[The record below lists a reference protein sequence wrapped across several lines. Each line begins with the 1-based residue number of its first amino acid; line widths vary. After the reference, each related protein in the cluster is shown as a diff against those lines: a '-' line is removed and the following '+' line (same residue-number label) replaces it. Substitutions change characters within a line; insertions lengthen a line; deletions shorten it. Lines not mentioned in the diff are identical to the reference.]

1 MKKLSLVLSAL
12 VLAALLA
19 IPAAAQATLAYV
31 RNPLHPTVFVAA
43 DDGSGA
49 KKLVPG
55 EDPHVSPDGKIVA
68 LLRQGSSL
76 KSKPEMVLAPADGS
90 APSTVLAKG
99 WRLPEVFSWSPDSKL
114 VVAVLGPELGKQRL
128 VLISTETGAQRTL
141 AHGFFNGVSFS
152 PSGGEFVYGMA
163 ATEKFPPRSD
173 LYRAEVLPPGAVS
186 VKAVVPQ
193 RLTTDHNSS
202 YPLWGPQKI
211 VFVKTLDAKKR
222 KYGPKNELYLM
233 NPSGK
238 GVKRLTHTKVDP
250 LLQGLFP
257 TAWSASGSRL
267 LAEFEGQDTS
277 YAVAVDPMTG
287 RQRQVGIVTQ
297 TCSKLTACAAKK
309 GFLDIVGTSLSS
321 DGKFVLGYTGG
332 FEPGPSH
339 DVVSVPFP
347 RGKPVVLAARA
358 FEPDWNR

>member
-1 MKKLSLVLSAL
+1 MPTKKKLPLVLSAFAFA
-12 VLAALLA
+12 VLLA
-19 IPAAAQATLAYV
+19 VPAAAQATLAYV
-31 RNPLHPTVFVAA
+31 RNPLHPTVFVAG

-49 KKLVPG
+49 KKLLAG
-55 EDPHVSPDGKIVA
+55 QNPHVSPDGKIVA
-68 LLRQGSSL
+68 LLKQGSSL

-90 APSTVLAKG
+90 APPTVLAKG
-99 WRLPEVFSWSPDSKL
+99 WRLPEVFAWSPDGTL
-114 VVAVLGPELGKQRL
+114 VAAVLGPELGKQRL

-152 PSGGEFVYGMA
+152 PSGGELVYAMA
-163 ATEKFPPRSD
+163 GTEAFPPRSD
-173 LYRAEVLPPGAVS
+173 VYRTEVLPPGAVS

-193 RLTTDHNSS
+193 RLTKDHRSS

-211 VFVKTLDAKKR
+211 VFVKTVDAKKR

-233 NPSGK
+233 SAQGK

-257 TAWSASGSRL
+257 TAWSASGNQL

-277 YAVAVDPMTG
+277 YAVKVNPKTG
-287 RQRQVGIVTQ
+287 AEKPVAEAGEQGFVATGL
-297 TCSKLTACAAKK
+297 SK
-309 GFLDIVGTSLSS
+309 

-332 FEPGPSH
+332 FDPGLKH
-339 DVVSVPFP
+339 DVMSVPYAG
-347 RGKPVVLAARA
+347 GKGKVIAKNA
-358 FEPDWNR
+358 FEPDWSR